1 MSFTLNVAVI
11 LGVVYLA
18 GIVEFAVWCYNA
30 PVAPEVLSS
39 DE

>member
-11 LGVVYLA
+11 FGAVYLA
-18 GIVEFAVWCYNA
+18 GIVEFAVWCHKA
-30 PVAPEVLSS
+30 PVRPKSLAS